1 MFKTGSAGGT
11 VTGSVVDLGELLDA
25 RELDEGEAGT
35 AAELGFEAGDEV
47 RVDELLGRLES
58 VAGIDLVV
66 DADLVVVRV
75 GTVDQDEDV
84 VLGFDN
90 GSWAAKALATDA
102 DVVELGLG
110 DDGNT
115 GVDVDPEINEI
126 RIGSLP

>member
-1 MFKTGSAGGT
+1 MFKTGRTSGT

-25 RELDEGEAGT
+25 RELDEGEGST

-58 VAGIDLVV
+58 VTGIDLVV
-66 DADLVVVRV
+66 DADFVVERV
-75 GTVDQDEDV
+75 GTVYQTKDV
-84 VLGFDN
+84 VFGFDN

-110 DDGNT
+110 DDGDT
-115 GVDVDPEINEI
+115 GVDVDPEIYEI
-126 RIGSLP
+126 RSGSLP